1 LELKKLQIRAGKT
14 NETILVKRAVDEY
27 RKAGL
32 IVGLRQYDGP
42 YSFRSFEQYLYGK
55 IKLIFNNKIHP
66 AHIFRPTASSPE

>member
-1 LELKKLQIRAGKT
+1 MQIRAGKA

-42 YSFRSFEQYLYGK
+42 YSFRSFEQYLYG
-55 IKLIFNNKIHP
+55 INQVNKLANHDLF
-66 AHIFRPTASSPE
+66 

>member
-42 YSFRSFEQYLYGK
+42 YSFRSFEQYLYGEIK
-55 IKLIFNNKIHP
+55 INF
-66 AHIFRPTASSPE
+66 